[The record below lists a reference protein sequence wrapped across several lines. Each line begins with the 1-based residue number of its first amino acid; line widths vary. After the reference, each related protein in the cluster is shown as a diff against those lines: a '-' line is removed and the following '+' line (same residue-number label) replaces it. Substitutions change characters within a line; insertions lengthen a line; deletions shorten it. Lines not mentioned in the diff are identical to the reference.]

1 MLLAASASQGLAQID
16 DGLISYWPLDVV
28 QGTKTPDLISFY
40 DMELVN
46 LTSDDL
52 VDGKHGKAFSFSNE
66 RQTLLQ
72 RVHEPSDNLP
82 ANKHESYTLP
92 MWVNVTGEGQNDLRI
107 FSEGN
112 TSNSNPLFSTWGL
125 TTAVLTEVLTSIC
138 VKVAGTPLVMLTQ
151 SSSHLTG
158 PGAIS
163 PLFKPT
169 ARVLS
174 MSMVLLM
181 HWRFQTSPKGTGW

>member
-1 MLLAASASQGLAQID
+1 MNTNNHNSPSQSRFRRSSGAFKGLLGGMLLAASASQGLAQID

-82 ANKHESYTLP
+82 ANKHESYTLS

-112 TSNSNPLFSTWGL
+112 TSNSNPLFNM
-125 TTAVLTEVLTSIC
+125 
-138 VKVAGTPLVMLTQ
+138 GTHNGGADGSLDFYLRQ
-151 SSSHLTG
+151 S
-158 PGAIS
+158 
-163 PLFKPT
+163 
-169 ARVLS
+169 
-174 MSMVLLM
+174 
-181 HWRFQTSPKGTGW
+181 GWDTFGHAYSEQQP

>member
-1 MLLAASASQGLAQID
+1 MYKKNRKRLGQNRLRRSSAAFMGLLGGLLFAASGSQALGQID
-16 DGLISYWPLDVV
+16 DGLISYWPLDEV

-82 ANKHESYTLP
+82 ANKHESYTLS

-112 TSNSNPLFSTWGL
+112 TSNS
-125 TTAVLTEVLTSIC
+125 
-138 VKVAGTPLVMLTQ
+138 
-151 SSSHLTG
+151 
-158 PGAIS
+158 
-163 PLFKPT
+163 
-169 ARVLS
+169 
-174 MSMVLLM
+174 
-181 HWRFQTSPKGTGW
+181 